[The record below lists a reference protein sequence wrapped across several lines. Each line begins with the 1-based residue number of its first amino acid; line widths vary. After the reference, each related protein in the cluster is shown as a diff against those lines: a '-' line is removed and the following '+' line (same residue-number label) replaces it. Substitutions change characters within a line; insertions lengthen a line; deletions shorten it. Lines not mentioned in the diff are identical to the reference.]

1 MRVNGSNLWK
11 VKVVLNVK
19 NFKVIN
25 FCNNM
30 KNEMT
35 ETFNFTELGDCRY
48 CHNSCEGEHG
58 FSDEEG
64 FVNICDDC
72 LNDKLAKKELLQ

>member
-1 MRVNGSNLWK
+1 
-11 VKVVLNVK
+11 
-19 NFKVIN
+19 
-25 FCNNM
+25 M